1 MTEPRQ
7 HISATATTEP
17 GPSGPPEPLALVF
30 GRILW
35 HGRCFVLLG
44 ALLPALLVAVVLY
57 LLPTAYR
64 TTLVYERPL
73 GESEY
78 RVLSQRFYS
87 GENLD
92 RIIASLR
99 EQGIDSYA
107 ARLEQAETKKALE
120 RLIRVEPFP
129 AYPTRLRISDPEILE
144 RIDDI
149 KAQLLYVELTND
161 SKDVM
166 PAIAEIIAANLEN
179 VMLLSRPAAENPA
192 VYRVPKHVLERSI
205 LAFIVALM
213 IATFLAVTLEQGR
226 GRGAPSP
233 SPPAVSGLGG

>member
-1 MTEPRQ
+1 MTEPRK

-17 GPSGPPEPLALVF
+17 GPSGPPEPLTLVF

-35 HGRCFVLLG
+35 HGRYFVLLG
-44 ALLPALLVAVVLY
+44 ALLPALLVALVLY

-64 TTLVYERPL
+64 TTLVYERPI

-120 RLIRVEPFP
+120 KLLRVEPFP
-129 AYPTRLRISDPEILE
+129 AYPTRLRISDPEILA

-161 SKDVM
+161 SRDVM
-166 PAIAEIIAANLEN
+166 PAIAEAIAANLEN

-213 IATFLAVTLEQGR
+213 ITTFLAVALEQGK
-226 GRGAPSP
+226 GRRVRTP
-233 SPPAVSGLGG
+233 PPATASGSED